1 VHSKIGVDASYRD
14 LAIGA
19 VQEKLSERDRA
30 FLYHYANALSPDY
43 CRSCAD
49 QCDAA
54 AQIREAKQRLG

>member
-1 VHSKIGVDASYRD
+1 